1 MATGYRRY
9 ILGRLRTENRDR
21 VPAGLAQRIRDA
33 AEHMSNAEA
42 EELISILSGKPAPVL
57 L

>member
-9 ILGRLRTENRDR
+9 ILGRLLTENRDR
-21 VPAGLAQRIRDA
+21 VPAGL
-33 AEHMSNAEA
+33 
-42 EELISILSGKPAPVL
+42 VL

>member
-9 ILGRLRTENRDR
+9 ILGRLLTENRDR
-21 VPAGLAQRIRDA
+21 VPAGLPQRIRDA